1 MTSVDLYQSVLR
13 KLANLPQGYLWD
25 VDRYLSKLILERK
38 PNDQSNVEQVMSYAG
53 SWEDMPQEDF
63 EDFLVET
70 QKMRHHLFNREV
82 DL

>member
-13 KLANLPQGYLWD
+13 KLANLPQVYLWD
-25 VDRYLSKLILERK
+25 IDRYLSKVILERK
-38 PNDQSNVEQVMSYAG
+38 PNKQSDVVQVMSYAG

-70 QKMRHHLFNREV
+70 QNMRDHLFNREV
-82 DL
+82 AC